1 MKMVMELQVQAYTQK
16 RERKEDLMDFIIAR
30 SCKAVCELIETT
42 WK

>member
-1 MKMVMELQVQAYTQK
+1 MEPQVQAYAPK

-30 SCKAVCELIETT
+30 SCKEVCKLIETT